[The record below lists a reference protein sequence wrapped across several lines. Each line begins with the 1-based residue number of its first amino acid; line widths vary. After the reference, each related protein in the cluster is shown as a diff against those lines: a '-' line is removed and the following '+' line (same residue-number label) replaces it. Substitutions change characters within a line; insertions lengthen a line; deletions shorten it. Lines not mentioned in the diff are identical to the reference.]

1 MARKEELSKKQLYF
15 CELYAT
21 HWEFFGNWVQSYIE
35 AYKPDKTKKNWYNS
49 ARSTVSEILTN
60 PNICAKI
67 NELLEAKGLNDEFVD
82 KQLLFLISQHDEKS
96 VKLWAIKEY
105 NTLKARIEKWRQK
118 ALNDWDITENVLFYI
133 PDNSR

>member
-1 MARKEELSKKQLYF
+1 MASKEELSKKQLYF

-82 KQLLFLISQHDEKS
+82 KQLLFLITQHDEKS

-105 NTLKARIEKWRQK
+105 NTLKARLEKGRQK
-118 ALNDWDITENVLFYI
+118 ALSDWDITESVLFYI
-133 PDNSR
+133 PDNLR

>member
-82 KQLLFLISQHDEKS
+82 KQLLFLITQHDEKW

-105 NTLKARIEKWRQK
+105 NTLKARLEKWRQK
-118 ALNDWDITENVLFYI
+118 ALNEWDITESVLFYI
-133 PDNSR
+133 PDNLR